1 MNKHLVQQLVKV
13 YNDYRNDEMI
23 YIIIE
28 CDNIS
33 YNCYDGVNYGNKG
46 ISFVDEDNK
55 AIMLLYENI
64 VGVKVRVI

>member
-1 MNKHLVQQLVKV
+1 MNKHLIEKLVKA

-28 CDNIS
+28 CVNII
-33 YNCYDGVNYGNKG
+33 YNCYDGVTYGNKG
-46 ISFVDEDNK
+46 IAFIDEDNK
-55 AIMLLYENI
+55 AIMLPYENI

>member
-1 MNKHLVQQLVKV
+1 MNKHLVQQLVKF

-33 YNCYDGVNYGNKG
+33 YSCYDGVNYGNKG
-46 ISFVDEDNK
+46 IAFVDEDNK

>member
-1 MNKHLVQQLVKV
+1 MNKHLVQQLVKA

-55 AIMLLYENI
+55 AIMLPYENI

>member
-1 MNKHLVQQLVKV
+1 MNKHLVEKLVKT

-33 YNCYDGVNYGNKG
+33 YNCYDGVNYDNKV
-46 ISFVDEDNK
+46 IAFIDEDNK
-55 AIMLLYENI
+55 AIMLPYENI
-64 VGVKVRVI
+64 VGVKVKVI

>member
-1 MNKHLVQQLVKV
+1 MNKQLVQKLVKD
-13 YNDYRNDEMI
+13 YNDYRNNEMI

-33 YNCYDGVNYGNKG
+33 YNCYYGVNYDNKE
-46 ISFVDEDNK
+46 ITFIDEDNK
-55 AIMLLYENI
+55 AIMLPYENI

>member
-1 MNKHLVQQLVKV
+1 MNKHLVQQLVKA

-33 YNCYDGVNYGNKG
+33 YNCYDKVAYGDIG
-46 ISFVDEDNK
+46 IAFIDEDGK
-55 AIMLLYENI
+55 GLTLLYENI

>member
-1 MNKHLVQQLVKV
+1 MNKHLVQKLVKD

-23 YIIIE
+23 HIIIE

-33 YNCYDGVNYGNKG
+33 YNCYDRIGYGNKG
-46 ISFVDEDNK
+46 LSFIDEDGK
-55 AIMLLYENI
+55 AVLLEYKDV

>member
-1 MNKHLVQQLVKV
+1 MNKHLVEKLVKA

-33 YNCYDGVNYGNKG
+33 YNCYDRIGYGNKG
-46 ISFVDEDNK
+46 LSFIDEDGK
-55 AIMLLYENI
+55 AALLEYEDI

>member
-1 MNKHLVQQLVKV
+1 MNKHLVQKLVKD

-33 YNCYDGVNYGNKG
+33 YNCYDRIGYGNKG
-46 ISFVDEDNK
+46 LSFIDENGK
-55 AIMLLYENI
+55 AILLEYKDV
-64 VGVKVRVI
+64 VGVKVSDI

>member
-1 MNKHLVQQLVKV
+1 MNKHLVQQLVKA

-28 CDNIS
+28 CVNII
-33 YNCYDGVNYGNKG
+33 YNCYDGVTYGNKG
-46 ISFVDEDNK
+46 IAFIDEDNK
-55 AIMLLYENI
+55 AIMLPYENI